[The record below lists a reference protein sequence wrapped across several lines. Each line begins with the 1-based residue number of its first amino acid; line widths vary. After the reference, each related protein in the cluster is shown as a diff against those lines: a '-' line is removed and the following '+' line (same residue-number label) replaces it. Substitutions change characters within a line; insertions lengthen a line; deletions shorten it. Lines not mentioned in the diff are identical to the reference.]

1 MKKLIQYRRLVAV
14 GVVGLIALILE
25 FILQMPSIAQIVVT
39 ILGSIITIL
48 MVIDMV
54 KTIRSG
60 NFGVDLLAIT
70 AIVATMAIGEYWAAL
85 IVLLMLV
92 GGDALED
99 YAATKANSDL
109 QALLEKAPRKAHL
122 LNEKQE
128 ITDVEINEVEIGHRI
143 LVKPGEVVPI
153 DGHIIEGS
161 SLVDEASITGES
173 KPIDKKVNDEILS
186 GVVNGESALTIEA
199 DKIAEDSQY
208 QGIIKLV
215 KQAESQPAHFVRM
228 ADQYAIPFTILAY
241 VIAGTAWYLSGDPV
255 RFAEVLVVASPC
267 PLILAAPIALV
278 AGMSKASV
286 SGVIVKSGT
295 TLEKLAKIK
304 TMAFDKTGTITQ
316 GNLQIK
322 DVLPV
327 AGTSEKELLF
337 LTAAVEQHSNH
348 ILAQSVVDA
357 VSEELPSVTDMTE
370 IPGKGIQGTVN
381 GQLVQAGNAKL
392 VDNEQVKQIQDTA
405 IYVAIDGKYI
415 GCITF
420 ADEVRTEAKE
430 TMSEL
435 KDLGIKNL
443 VMISGD
449 RKAIADKIAN
459 LVGIT
464 QVFAERLPAEKIK
477 VLNEIPSTQHPI
489 AMVGDGVNDAPSL
502 VIADVGIAMGKSGAT
517 AASESADAVILND
530 DLAKIPAV
538 IQISK
543 YTMKIARQAVLI
555 GILICTILMLIA
567 SVGVI
572 PVIFGAMLQELVD
585 TVTILYAL
593 RAKGS

>member
-14 GVVGLIALILE
+14 GLVGLMALILE
-25 FILQMPSIAQIVVT
+25 FGLQLPNVAQIIVT
-39 ILGSIITIL
+39 LLGSVITIL
-48 MVIDMV
+48 MVIDMIKV
-54 KTIRSG
+54 IRSG

-70 AIVATMAIGEYWAAL
+70 AIVATLAIGEYWAAL

-99 YAATKANSDL
+99 YAASKANADL
-109 QALLEKAPRKAHL
+109 RALLEKAPRKAHL
-122 LNEKQE
+122 INQNQE
-128 ITDVEINEVEIGHRI
+128 LTDVEMDAVKIGDYV

-153 DGHIIEGS
+153 DGHVVAGS

-173 KPIDKKVNDEILS
+173 KPIEKQIDDEILS
-186 GVVNGESALTIEA
+186 GVVNGESALTIVA
-199 DKIAEDSQY
+199 DKIAAESQY

-215 KQAESQPAHFVRM
+215 KQAESHPAHFVRM

-241 VIAGTAWYLSGDPV
+241 LIAGIAWYLSGDPV

-286 SGVIVKSGT
+286 GGVIVKSGT
-295 TLEKLAKIK
+295 TLEKLAKLK
-304 TMAFDKTGTITQ
+304 TIAFDKTGTITQ

-322 DVLPV
+322 AVLPIDGV
-327 AGTSEKELLF
+327 DEKKLLF

-348 ILAQSVVDA
+348 ILAQSVVEA
-357 VSEELPSVTDMTE
+357 VTDELPMVTEMKE
-370 IPGKGIQGTVN
+370 IPGKGIQGMVN

-392 VDNEQVKQIQDTA
+392 VANQQVAQVHDTA
-405 IYVAIDGKYI
+405 IYVAVDGQYL

-420 ADEVRTEAKE
+420 ADEVRPEAAT
-430 TMSEL
+430 TMTKL
-435 KDLGIKNL
+435 KNIGVKNL

-449 RKAIADKIAN
+449 RQPIAEKIAKM
-459 LVGIT
+459 VGID
-464 QVFAERLPAEKIK
+464 QVFAERLPSEKIA
-477 VLNEIPSTQHPI
+477 VLNEIPITQHPL

-502 VIADVGIAMGKSGAT
+502 VIADVGIAMGKGGAT

-530 DLAKIPAV
+530 DLSKIPEV

-567 SVGVI
+567 SFGVI
-572 PVIFGAMLQELVD
+572 PVIFGALLQELVD

-593 RAKGS
+593 RAKGN